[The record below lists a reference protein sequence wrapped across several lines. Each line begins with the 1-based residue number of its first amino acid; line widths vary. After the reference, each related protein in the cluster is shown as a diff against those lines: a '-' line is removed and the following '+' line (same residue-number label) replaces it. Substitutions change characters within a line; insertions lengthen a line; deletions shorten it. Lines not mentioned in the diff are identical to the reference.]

1 MRQPK
6 ILTTI
11 RDYSWSLF
19 RQDALAG
26 LTVALVALPL
36 SIAIAIASGATP
48 AQGLITAIIGGFVI
62 SLTSGSRVQI
72 GGPTGAFIVVVYSV
86 IADHGYDGLVL
97 ATLMAGAILLVAGY
111 LRAGRLIALVPEPVI
126 NGFTVG
132 IAIIIATS
140 QLKDF
145 LGLEIAKLP
154 AEFLP
159 KLAALAGALPHSS
172 PYAVGVALL
181 ALLLMVVLRRRAPR
195 SPSLVIGVAAGSA
208 FAAFAALPVD
218 TIASRFGE
226 LPAGL
231 PSPTLPSI
239 SLAKVQELLPSALV
253 IAFLAGVES
262 LLSAI
267 VADRMI
273 EGQHR
278 PNAEIMA
285 PAGAA
290 TRIMRARMARIAPAI
305 SSDVSSRS
313 VMSISMALMSPSD
326 ISPSSICPNR
336 ASDSSTLSM
345 KCIQI
350 LCVFAALRESI
361 LWRAKPPS
369 RERKDY
375 SHPLLRRHSGYR
387 HEIRQHRMAMFGG
400 DAFRVEL
407 HAVDGQFPVPES
419 HDMAVVAGRVDDQ
432 LFGNIFND
440 QRVIACCGEGG
451 GEAREQP
458 AAIMADGAGLAMHQ
472 AAAHHLATE
481 ILADGLMAEANAE
494 QRLFRLRTGS
504 DHIEADTGFVG
515 RARAG

>member
-48 AQGLITAIIGGFVI
+48 AQGLVTAIIGGFVI

-285 PAGAA
+285 QGYGNIASALFGGMPVTGAIARTATNVRAGGKTPVAGMVHALLILAIMLVAARWAGMLALPALAA
-290 TRIMRARMARIAPAI
+290 VLMLTAWNMSEPEKWRDYMHLPMAERGLFVLTLILTVVSDLAVAI
-305 SSDVSSRS
+305 S
-313 VMSISMALMSPSD
+313 I
-326 ISPSSICPNR
+326 
-336 ASDSSTLSM
+336 
-345 KCIQI
+345 
-350 LCVFAALRESI
+350 
-361 LWRAKPPS
+361 
-369 RERKDY
+369 
-375 SHPLLRRHSGYR
+375 G
-387 HEIRQHRMAMFGG
+387 
-400 DAFRVEL
+400 
-407 HAVDGQFPVPES
+407 
-419 HDMAVVAGRVDDQ
+419 
-432 LFGNIFND
+432 
-440 QRVIACCGEGG
+440 VI
-451 GEAREQP
+451 
-458 AAIMADGAGLAMHQ
+458 AGLA
-472 AAAHHLATE
+472 L
-481 ILADGLMAEANAE
+481 
-494 QRLFRLRTGS
+494 RLL
-504 DHIEADTGFVG
+504 EKG
-515 RARAG
+515 RDDSGWTPRDR

>member
-172 PYAVGVALL
+172 PYAVGVALP

-231 PSPTLPSI
+231 PSPALPSI

-285 PAGAA
+285 QGYGNIASALFGGMPVTGAIARTATNVRAGGKTPVAGMVHALLILAIMLVAARWAGMLALPALAA
-290 TRIMRARMARIAPAI
+290 VLMLTAWNMSEPEKWRDYMHLPLAERGLFVLTLILTVVSDLAVAI
-305 SSDVSSRS
+305 S
-313 VMSISMALMSPSD
+313 I
-326 ISPSSICPNR
+326 
-336 ASDSSTLSM
+336 
-345 KCIQI
+345 
-350 LCVFAALRESI
+350 
-361 LWRAKPPS
+361 
-369 RERKDY
+369 
-375 SHPLLRRHSGYR
+375 G
-387 HEIRQHRMAMFGG
+387 
-400 DAFRVEL
+400 
-407 HAVDGQFPVPES
+407 
-419 HDMAVVAGRVDDQ
+419 
-432 LFGNIFND
+432 
-440 QRVIACCGEGG
+440 VI
-451 GEAREQP
+451 
-458 AAIMADGAGLAMHQ
+458 AGLA
-472 AAAHHLATE
+472 L
-481 ILADGLMAEANAE
+481 
-494 QRLFRLRTGS
+494 RLF
-504 DHIEADTGFVG
+504 EKG
-515 RARAG
+515 RDDSGWTPRDR

>member
-231 PSPTLPSI
+231 PSPALPSI

-285 PAGAA
+285 QGYGNIASALFGGMPVTGAIARTATNVRAGGKTPVAGMVHALLILAIMLVAARWAGMLALPALAA
-290 TRIMRARMARIAPAI
+290 VLMLTAWNMSEPEKWRDYVHLPLAERGLFVLTLILTVVSDLAVAI
-305 SSDVSSRS
+305 S
-313 VMSISMALMSPSD
+313 I
-326 ISPSSICPNR
+326 
-336 ASDSSTLSM
+336 
-345 KCIQI
+345 
-350 LCVFAALRESI
+350 
-361 LWRAKPPS
+361 
-369 RERKDY
+369 
-375 SHPLLRRHSGYR
+375 G
-387 HEIRQHRMAMFGG
+387 
-400 DAFRVEL
+400 
-407 HAVDGQFPVPES
+407 
-419 HDMAVVAGRVDDQ
+419 
-432 LFGNIFND
+432 
-440 QRVIACCGEGG
+440 VI
-451 GEAREQP
+451 
-458 AAIMADGAGLAMHQ
+458 AGLA
-472 AAAHHLATE
+472 L
-481 ILADGLMAEANAE
+481 
-494 QRLFRLRTGS
+494 RLL
-504 DHIEADTGFVG
+504 EKG
-515 RARAG
+515 RDDSGWTPRDR